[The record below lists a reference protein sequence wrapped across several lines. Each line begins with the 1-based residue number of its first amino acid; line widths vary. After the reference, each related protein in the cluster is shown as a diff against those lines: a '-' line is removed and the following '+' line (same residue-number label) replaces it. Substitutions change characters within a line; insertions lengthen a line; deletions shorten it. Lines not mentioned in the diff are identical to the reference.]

1 MSLSFSDVV
10 ALWKADKRLYVR
22 RSTYAVYVQ
31 HCKNHLVPAFGERTA
46 FDEALLQASVNTW
59 LEEGLAL
66 KTVKDI
72 MLVLRMV
79 LRYGE
84 KLGAWPHVEYKVRY
98 PSGTQQKKE
107 PATLPGKDLHR
118 LLAYL
123 RKDIS
128 YPNLAL
134 LLCLQSGLRIG
145 EVCGLQ
151 WRDLDVAAG
160 IIHVNKTVQRIYVTD
175 GNEREYFLS
184 VDRPKTPSA
193 LRDIPLSGELKAL
206 LRPLKKAANPR
217 HFLLTNAEAPWEPR
231 KLRTYFHTLLQRLGI
246 PKIRFHA
253 LRHTFATRCIE
264 SRCDYKTVSAILG
277 HASISTT
284 LDLYVHPGYA
294 DKKKVID
301 RLARGI

>member
-22 RSTYAVYVQ
+22 RSTYAVYGQ
-31 HCKNHLVPAFGERTA
+31 HCKNYLVPTFGDRKA
-46 FDEALLQASVNTW
+46 FDETIIQTCVNTW
-59 LEEGLAL
+59 LAQGLAL

-72 MLVLRMV
+72 VLVLRMI

-84 KLGAWPHVEYKVRY
+84 KLGAWSHVEFEVRY
-98 PSGTQQKKE
+98 PSGAEQKKE
-107 PATLPGKDLHR
+107 PATLPTRNLHR

-123 RKDIS
+123 RQNIS
-128 YPNLAL
+128 CPNLGL
-134 LLCLQSGLRIG
+134 RICLQSGLRIG

-151 WRDLDVAAG
+151 WRDLDLAAG
-160 IIHVNKTVQRIYVTD
+160 VIHVNKTVQRINVTD
-175 GNEREYFLS
+175 GNEREYYLS
-184 VDRPKTPSA
+184 VDQPKTPSS

-206 LRPLKKAANPR
+206 LRPLKKAATPG
-217 HFLLTNAEAPWEPR
+217 HFLLPNAATPWEPR
-231 KLRTYFHTLLQRLGI
+231 RLRTYFYALLQQLGI

-264 SRCDYKTVSAILG
+264 NRCDYKTVSAILG